1 MELGN
6 NCGVT
11 ESKCPRAEHQACLY
25 TSTHSSVISALLSQ
39 KDASEVVFF

>member
-11 ESKCPRAEHQACLY
+11 ESKWPCAEHQACLY
-25 TSTHSSVISALLSQ
+25 TSTYSVISVLLSQ
-39 KDASEVVFF
+39 KSASEVVFF